1 MRRATYQAYIGLRVP
16 TGMPELID
24 EAAEKVMQNW
34 ASYIRQA
41 LIERLQR
48 DGISLDPVQK
58 TVTPMNNV
66 DLVAVDERAC

>member
-16 TGMPELID
+16 PGMPELVD
-24 EAAEKVMQNW
+24 AAAEKTMQNP

-48 DGISLDPVQK
+48 DGIAFDQAQRK
-58 TVTPMNNV
+58 TPPIEISG
-66 DLVAVDERAC
+66 LGG